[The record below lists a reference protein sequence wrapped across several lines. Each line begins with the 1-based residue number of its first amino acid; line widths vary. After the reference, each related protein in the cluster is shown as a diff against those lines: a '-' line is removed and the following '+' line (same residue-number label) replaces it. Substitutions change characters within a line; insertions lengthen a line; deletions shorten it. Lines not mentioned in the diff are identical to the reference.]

1 MRTYRRNRRKSPP
14 WRALAVVGLI
24 LVGGGVIYSLIAR
37 RPVNLSLIVGA
48 EFVPDDALMA
58 VSVSTRSRQWRR
70 LRNYGTEESQA
81 RFQDGLTQLQDNLL
95 AESNYQYDEDI
106 APWVGDRIT
115 LAILPPPEIDETTP
129 PEDLRADRANLLI
142 LPIDNAGRL
151 RSIVAQ
157 RQDESGLEERNYR
170 GVTIYEPEIDDPLSE
185 AAASRPSTLAVVDR
199 RFLIVSQESSA
210 VNRAVDA
217 YRDNQSILTIP
228 GYNQAWEALPATDFA
243 SLFVNV
249 PNSLAT
255 LAEDSTRPLNANAL
269 ETLDTQGLASTIDLE
284 NNGIRVHTLS
294 WLNPDSE
301 TLLDVEN
308 SLPPTLV
315 SRFPATTMMVMAGSN
330 FSQLWQDY
338 LQDSQANPLLPINGT
353 WIRTALQQTVGVNLD
368 NDLLPWMTGQFALG
382 LIPTP
387 PDEDT
392 TLPGSL
398 VVIAETGDIEATET
412 LLRRMDRAVVD
423 RYGFEVN
430 VEVEELGQRRL
441 VTWDTRRKGLN
452 VSHGWLSGSVVF
464 FTVGSP
470 VTEQFLPEPE
480 SSLARN
486 SEFNDV
492 VPREPDDSNG
502 LFFLNLNPTQ
512 VGEDGQEQTLDLPLL
527 QLPPDQ
533 QAFLDAIAAIGVRVG
548 FQDERRSRYD
558 VFVKIDSP

>member
-24 LVGGGVIYSLIAR
+24 LVGGGVVYGLISR

-48 EFVPDDALMA
+48 EFVPEDALMA
-58 VSVSTRSRQWRR
+58 VSVSTESGQWRR
-70 LRNYGTEESQA
+70 LRNYGTEGSQA
-81 RFQDGLTQLQDNLL
+81 RFQEGLTQLQDNLL
-95 AESNYQYDEDI
+95 AGSDYRYEEDI

-115 LAILPPPEIDETTP
+115 LAILPPPEIDESTP
-129 PEDLRADRANLLI
+129 PEDLRADRANILI
-142 LPIDNAGRL
+142 LPIGNAGRL

-157 RQDESGLEERNYR
+157 RQEQSGLEERNYR

-185 AAASRPSTLAVVDR
+185 EAANRPSTLAVVER

-228 GYNQAWEALPATDFA
+228 GYNQAWEALPATDLA

-249 PNSLAT
+249 PDSLAT

-269 ETLDTQGLASTIDLE
+269 ETLETQGLASTIDLE
-284 NNGIRVHTLS
+284 NEGIRFHTLS
-294 WLNPDSE
+294 WLNPESE

-315 SRFPATTMMVMAGSN
+315 NRFPAATMMVMAGSN
-330 FSQLWQDY
+330 FNKLWQDY
-338 LQDSQANPLLPINGT
+338 LQDSQANPFLPINGT
-353 WIRTALQQTVGVNLD
+353 WIRSALEQTVGVNLD
-368 NDLLPWMTGQFALG
+368 NELLPWMTGEFALG
-382 LIPTP
+382 LIPTARN
-387 PDEDT
+387 EET

-398 VVIAETGDIEATET
+398 VVMAETGDIEATET
-412 LLRRMDRAVVD
+412 LLRRIDRAVVD

-441 VTWDTRRKGLN
+441 VTWDTRRKGLS
-452 VSHGWLSGSVVF
+452 VSHGWLSDSVVF

-470 VTEQFLPEPE
+470 VTEQFLPQPE
-480 SSLARN
+480 LSLARH

-492 VPREPDDSNG
+492 VPREPDESNG

-512 VGEDGQEQTLDLPLL
+512 VGEDGQEQSLDLPLL
-527 QLPPDQ
+527 QLPPEQ
-533 QAFLDAIAAIGVRVG
+533 QEFLDAIEAIGVRVG
-548 FQDERRSRYD
+548 FQDERSGRYD
-558 VFVKIDSP
+558 VFVKIESP

>member
-24 LVGGGVIYSLIAR
+24 LVGGGVVYGLISR

-48 EFVPDDALMA
+48 EFVPDEALMA
-58 VSVSTRSRQWRR
+58 VSVSTRSGEWRR
-70 LRNYGTEESQA
+70 LRNYGTEGSQA
-81 RFQDGLTQLQDNLL
+81 RFQEGLTQLQGNLL
-95 AESNYQYDEDI
+95 SGSNYSYEEDI

-115 LAILPPPEIDETTP
+115 LAILPPPEINQDTP
-129 PEDLRADRANLLI
+129 PEDLRADRAKLLI
-142 LPIDNAGRL
+142 LPIGNAGRL

-157 RQDESGLEERNYR
+157 RQEESGLEERSYR
-170 GVTIYEPEIDDPLSE
+170 GVTIYEPDIDDPLSE
-185 AAASRPSTLAVVDR
+185 EAANRPLTLAVVER

-243 SLFVNV
+243 SVFVNL
-249 PNSLAT
+249 PDSLAT
-255 LAEDSTRPLNANAL
+255 LAEDSTHPLNANAL
-269 ETLDTQGLASTIDLE
+269 ETLDKQGLASTIDLE
-284 NNGIRVHTLS
+284 NNGIRFHTLS
-294 WLNPDSE
+294 WLNPESE

-315 SRFPATTMMVMAGSN
+315 NRFPATTMMVMAGSN
-330 FSQLWQDY
+330 FNKLWQDY
-338 LQDSQANPLLPINGT
+338 LQDSQANPLLPINTT
-353 WIRTALQQTVGVNLD
+353 WIRSALGQTVDVNLD
-368 NDLLPWMTGQFALG
+368 NELLPWMTGEFALG
-382 LIPTP
+382 LIPTAR
-387 PDEDT
+387 DEDT

-412 LLRRMDRAVVD
+412 VLRRIDRAVVD

-441 VTWDTRRKGLN
+441 VTWDTHRKGLS

-464 FTVGSP
+464 FAVGSP
-470 VTEQFLPEPE
+470 VAGQLLPQPE

-502 LFFLNLNPTQ
+502 LFFLNFHPTQ
-512 VGEDGQEQTLDLPLL
+512 EGEDGQEQSLDLPLL
-527 QLPPDQ
+527 QLPPEQ
-533 QAFLDAIAAIGVRVG
+533 QEFLDAIAAIGVRVG
-548 FQDERRSRYD
+548 FQDERSSRYD